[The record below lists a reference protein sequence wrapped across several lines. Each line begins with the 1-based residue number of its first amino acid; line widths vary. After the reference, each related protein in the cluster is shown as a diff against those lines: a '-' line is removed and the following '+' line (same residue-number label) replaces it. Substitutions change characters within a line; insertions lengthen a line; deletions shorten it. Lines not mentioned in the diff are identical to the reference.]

1 MALVNR
7 TVASAGSGAEQATM
21 TVTYESTP
29 VNVGGGQ
36 QGLVAQSVTAHNP
49 SQYGFWVGVRTSP
62 PNQRT
67 IQYIFEPRYDQLDT
81 GVVDETIDLPR
92 GQASQFWFTVRPDGK
107 LDGLGF
113 ECGFVPWT
121 GARQRTDWP

>member
-7 TVASAGSGAEQATM
+7 IVASAGSGETQATL
-21 TVTYESTP
+21 TVTYDDVP
-29 VNVGGGQ
+29 VNVGGGV
-36 QGLVAQSVTAHNP
+36 QGLIAQRVTAHNP

-67 IQYIFEPRYDQLDT
+67 GQYIFEPRYDQLDT
-81 GVVDETIDLPR
+81 GVQDETFDLPR
-92 GQASQFWFTVRPDGK
+92 GQAGQFWFIVRPDGK

-113 ECGFVPWT
+113 ESTFVTWT